1 MPNLS
6 LLQKTQIVTLLEEG
20 WSIRALAQRFEVNK
34 STILR
39 AKRKWQQERVVQRKN
54 GSGRKRVRTP
64 EDDENLIQFLQER
77 VVQRKN
83 GSGRKRVRTP
93 EDDENLI
100 QFLRNNAFESVVT
113 AINRTN
119 FPGHVRTARNRV
131 RQDSDLR
138 NRVAAKKPFLTADN
152 KNQRIDDT
160 EEDTN
165 KEQLYDNQEN
175 VDNDPIV
182 NKEAAI
188 NNACGWKSA
197 RHQTDNDV
205 NATGKEAE

>member
-1 MPNLS
+1 MTS
-6 LLQKTQIVTLLEEG
+6 RGT
-20 WSIRALAQRFEVNK
+20 RF
-34 STILR
+34 
-39 AKRKWQQERVVQRKN
+39 
-54 GSGRKRVRTP
+54 
-64 EDDENLIQFLQER
+64 DEHMN
-77 VVQRKN
+77 
-83 GSGRKRVRTP
+83 T
-93 EDDENLI
+93 
-100 QFLRNNAFESVVT
+100 
-113 AINRTN
+113 
-119 FPGHVRTARNRV
+119 
-131 RQDSDLR
+131 
-138 NRVAAKKPFLTADN
+138 
-152 KNQRIDDT
+152 DDT